1 MCARVRVVQLCRPDN
16 SPETTMSTSDGTQA
30 STHPGGETT
39 SIWHGTCD
47 VPKYPKLTK
56 SGTTEVCVVGA
67 GIAGLSV
74 GYHLAR
80 AGKKVTVLDDG
91 PIGGG
96 ETGRTTAHLTYA
108 MDDRIHAL
116 ESVHG
121 AEGVRMIVESHA
133 AAINRVQQIAQLED
147 IDCDFM
153 RVDGYLF
160 PRTPGQGGELE
171 REFEAAHRAGLSDLA
186 LVDRAPIPGFE
197 TGTALRFPG
206 QASFHPLKFLVG
218 LADVIVNKY
227 GGEIFCDSHVEGV
240 EGGTPC
246 NVKVAGGVQ
255 LTASCVV
262 VCTNASISDYVQ
274 THMKMSPYRTFV
286 VALAVPR
293 GSVDN
298 ALYWDTGHPYHYV
311 RLAALGSRLSA
322 SEGREP
328 QAESGTPT
336 KGETIY
342 DALIV
347 GGEDHRVGSDSHA
360 DERFDSLVR
369 WARER
374 WPQAK
379 DVVYK
384 WSGQVLEPNDWV
396 SYTGPNPDG
405 AENVFMHS
413 GDSGQGMTH
422 GVIAG
427 MLLSDLVLGKENP
440 WATLYDPKRVS
451 LKAPS
456 IGEALKHNAEVAM
469 DMVKG
474 YLKPDIKSVDD
485 IKPGEGAVIR
495 RGMHKVAVYKSEQG
509 EVIEKSAVCTH
520 LKCIVEW
527 NGTEKSWDCPCH
539 GSRFAPSGEVLNGP
553 AISALEDAEPAE
565 SSRSSRKAKA

>member
-1 MCARVRVVQLCRPDN
+1 
-16 SPETTMSTSDGTQA
+16 MSTSDGTQ
-30 STHPGGETT
+30 SNPHPGGDTT
-39 SIWHGTCD
+39 SIWHGTCE
-47 VPKYPKLTK
+47 VPRYPQLTK
-56 SGTTEVCVVGA
+56 SGSTEVCVVGA

-74 GYHLAR
+74 AYHLAR

-121 AEGVRMIVESHA
+121 AEGARLIVESHA
-133 AAINRVQQIAQLED
+133 AAINRYQQIAQLED
-147 IDCDFM
+147 IDCDFQ
-153 RVDGYLF
+153 RLDGYLF
-160 PRTPGQGGELE
+160 PRVPGQGGEME
-171 REFEAAHRAGLSDLA
+171 KEFEAAHRAGLSDLA

-197 TGTALRFPG
+197 TGTAIRFPG
-206 QASFHPLKFLVG
+206 QATLHPLKFLVG
-218 LADVIVNKY
+218 LADAIVNKY
-227 GGEIFCDSHVEGV
+227 GGEIYCDTHVEGV

-246 NVKVAGGVQ
+246 NVKIAGGVQ
-255 LTASCVV
+255 LTADCVV

-274 THMKMSPYRTFV
+274 THMKMSPYRTYV

-293 GSVDN
+293 GSVDD

-311 RLAALGSRLSA
+311 RVAPLG
-322 SEGREP
+322 GRHE
-328 QAESGTPT
+328 QGDAPT

-360 DERFDSLVR
+360 DERFGSLVK

-374 WPQAK
+374 WPQAR

-396 SYTGPNPDG
+396 SYTGRNPDG

-422 GVIAG
+422 GMIAG

-440 WATLYDPKRVS
+440 WETLYDPKRVS
-451 LKAPS
+451 LKAAPM
-456 IGEALKHNAEVAM
+456 GEALMHNAEVAM

-474 YLKPDIKSVDD
+474 YLKPDIRSVDD

-495 RGMHKVAVYKSEQG
+495 RGVHKVAVYRDPDG
-509 EVIEKSAVCTH
+509 RVIEKSAVCTH

-539 GSRFAPSGEVLNGP
+539 GSRFAPTGEVLNGP
-553 AISALEDAEPAE
+553 AIMALEEAEPAHGE
-565 SSRSSRKAKA
+565 SRSARKAKA

>member
-1 MCARVRVVQLCRPDN
+1 
-16 SPETTMSTSDGTQA
+16 MSTSDGTQ
-30 STHPGGETT
+30 SNPHPGGETT
-39 SIWHGTCD
+39 SIWQGTCE
-47 VPKYPKLTK
+47 VPRYPKLAR

-67 GIAGLSV
+67 GIAGLCV
-74 GYHLAR
+74 AHHLAR
-80 AGKKVTVLDDG
+80 EGKKVTVLDDG

-108 MDDRIHAL
+108 MDDRIYNL

-121 AEGVRMIVESHA
+121 AEGARMIVESHA
-133 AAINRVQQIAQLED
+133 AAINRFQQIAQLED
-147 IDCDFM
+147 IDCEFT
-153 RVDGYLF
+153 RVDGYLMQ
-160 PRTPGQGGELE
+160 REPGNSEELQK
-171 REFEAAHRAGLSDLA
+171 EFEAAHRAGLSDLA
-186 LVDRAPIPGFE
+186 LVDRAPIAGFE
-197 TGTALRFPG
+197 SGTALRFPG
-206 QASFHPLKFLVG
+206 QATLHPLRFLVG
-218 LADVIVNKY
+218 LADAIVNKY
-227 GGEIFCDSHVEGV
+227 GGEIYCDTHVEGV
-240 EGGTPC
+240 EGGNPC
-246 NVKVAGGVQ
+246 NVKIEGGVQ
-255 LTASCVV
+255 LSADRVV

-274 THMKMSPYRTFV
+274 THMKMAPYRTFV
-286 VALAVPR
+286 VAFAIPR

-298 ALYWDTGHPYHYV
+298 ALYWDTGNPYHYV
-311 RLAALGSRLSA
+311 RLSALGSGLSA
-322 SEGREP
+322 TSNDESRERK
-328 QAESGTPT
+328 AESQTPT

-342 DALIV
+342 DALLV

-360 DERFDSLVR
+360 DDRFKDLET

-374 WPQAK
+374 WPQARE
-379 DVVYK
+379 VVYK
-384 WSGQVLEPNDWV
+384 WSGQVLEPNDWI

-422 GVIAG
+422 GMIAG

-451 LKAPS
+451 LRAAPM
-456 IGEALKHNAEVAM
+456 GEALMHNAEVAM

-495 RGMHKVAVYKSEQG
+495 RGMKKIAVYKDETG
-509 EVIEKSAVCTH
+509 RVIEKSAVCTH

-539 GSRFAPSGEVLNGP
+539 GSRFAPTGEVLNGP
-553 AISALEDAEPAE
+553 AIMALEDAEPAHAG
-565 SSRSSRKAKA
+565 SRSSRKAKA

>member
-1 MCARVRVVQLCRPDN
+1 
-16 SPETTMSTSDGTQA
+16 MSTSEGTQ
-30 STHPGGETT
+30 SSSHPGGETT
-39 SIWHGTCD
+39 SIWHGTCE

-56 SGTTEVCVVGA
+56 SGSTNVCVIGA

-74 GYHLAR
+74 AYHLAR

-116 ESVHG
+116 EEVHG
-121 AEGVRMIVESHA
+121 ADGARMIVESHA
-133 AAINRVQQIAQLED
+133 AAINRYQQIAQLED
-147 IDCDFM
+147 IECDFM

-160 PRTPGQGGELE
+160 PRTPGKSGELE
-171 REFEAAHRAGLSDLA
+171 REFEAGQRAGLSDLA
-186 LVDRAPIPGFE
+186 LVERAPIPGFE

-206 QASFHPLKFLVG
+206 QATFHPLKFLVG
-218 LADVIVNKY
+218 VADAIVNKY
-227 GGEIFCDSHVEGV
+227 GGEIYCDTHVEGV
-240 EGGTPC
+240 EGGSPC
-246 NVKVAGGVQ
+246 NVKIAGGVQ
-255 LTASCVV
+255 LSADCVV
-262 VCTNASISDYVQ
+262 VCTNSSISDYVQ
-274 THMKMSPYRTFV
+274 THVKMSPYRTYV

-311 RLAALGSRLSA
+311 RVAALGSRLSENGDDA
-322 SEGREP
+322 
-328 QAESGTPT
+328 TPS

-342 DALIV
+342 DALII
-347 GGEDHRVGSDSHA
+347 GGEDHRVGMDSHP
-360 DERFDSLVR
+360 DDRFKELEK
-369 WARER
+369 WTRER
-374 WPQAK
+374 WPQAR
-379 DVVYK
+379 DVIYR
-384 WSGQVLEPNDWV
+384 WSGQVLEPNDWIA
-396 SYTGPNPDG
+396 YTGKNPDG
-405 AENVFMHS
+405 AENVYMHS

-422 GVIAG
+422 GMIAG
-427 MLLSDLVLGKENP
+427 MLLSDLVVGKENP

-451 LKAPS
+451 LKARP
-456 IGEALKHNAEVAM
+456 IGEALVHNTEVAVE
-469 DMVKG
+469 MVKG

-495 RGMHKVAVYKSEQG
+495 RGLKKIAVYKDDAG
-509 EVIEKSAVCTH
+509 NVTEKSAVCTH

-553 AISALEDAEPAE
+553 AIMALEDVEPAE
-565 SSRSSRKAKA
+565 STRSSRKAKA

>member
-1 MCARVRVVQLCRPDN
+1 
-16 SPETTMSTSDGTQA
+16 MSTSDGTQ
-30 STHPGGETT
+30 SNPHPGGETT
-39 SIWHGTCD
+39 SIWQGTCE
-47 VPKYPKLTK
+47 VPRYPKLTR

-67 GIAGLSV
+67 GIAGLCV
-74 GYHLAR
+74 AYHLAR
-80 AGKKVTVLDDG
+80 EGKKVTVLDDG

-108 MDDRIHAL
+108 MDDRIYNL

-121 AEGVRMIVESHA
+121 AEGARMIVESHA
-133 AAINRVQQIAQLED
+133 AAINRFQQIAQLED
-147 IDCDFM
+147 IDCEFT
-153 RVDGYLF
+153 RVDGYLMQ
-160 PRTPGQGGELE
+160 REPGNSEELQK
-171 REFEAAHRAGLSDLA
+171 EFEAAHRAGLSDLA
-186 LVDRAPIPGFE
+186 LVDRAPIAGFE
-197 TGTALRFPG
+197 SGTALRFPG
-206 QASFHPLKFLVG
+206 QATLHPLRFLVG
-218 LADVIVNKY
+218 LADAIVNKY
-227 GGEIFCDSHVEGV
+227 GGEIYCDTHVEGV
-240 EGGTPC
+240 EGGNPC
-246 NVKVAGGVQ
+246 NVKIEGGVQ
-255 LTASCVV
+255 LSADRVV

-274 THMKMSPYRTFV
+274 THMKMAPYRTFV
-286 VALAVPR
+286 VAFAIPR

-298 ALYWDTGHPYHYV
+298 ALYWDTGNPYHYV
-311 RLAALGSRLSA
+311 RLSALGSGLSA
-322 SEGREP
+322 TSNDESRERK
-328 QAESGTPT
+328 AESQTPT

-342 DALIV
+342 DALLV

-360 DERFDSLVR
+360 DDRFKDLET

-374 WPQAK
+374 WPQARE
-379 DVVYK
+379 VVYK
-384 WSGQVLEPNDWV
+384 WSGQVLEPNDWI

-422 GVIAG
+422 GMIAG

-451 LKAPS
+451 LRAAPM
-456 IGEALKHNAEVAM
+456 GEALMHNAEVAM

-495 RGMHKVAVYKSEQG
+495 RGMKKIAVYKDETG
-509 EVIEKSAVCTH
+509 RVIEKSAVCTH

-539 GSRFAPSGEVLNGP
+539 GSRFAPTGEVLNGP
-553 AISALEDAEPAE
+553 AIMALEDAEPAHAG
-565 SSRSSRKAKA
+565 SRSSRKAKA